1 MSFKAV
7 FFDAAGTLFT
17 SVRPIG
23 QSYAL
28 FAKNYG
34 MDVSERELA
43 QRFRICHSSSPPLAF
58 AGVEGHRLKE
68 LERNWWKELVQNVF
82 APFGPFEKFDEYFS
96 DLFEY
101 FSRSEAWSLLD
112 NTRETLSTLR
122 KRGFILSVIS
132 NFDSR
137 LFGILDGLG
146 IASHFDSV
154 LISSQVGYAKPDV
167 GIFQAA
173 LTRHK
178 LSPEET
184 LFVGDTP
191 EADVAG
197 AKAAGIKG
205 ILLDPKAR
213 QDGDFIRIQNLKE
226 VLSLIDGEPT
236 TK

>member
-1 MSFKAV
+1 MSLKAV

-34 MDVSERELA
+34 MEVSEKELA
-43 QRFRICHSSSPPLAF
+43 RRFQACHSSAPPLAF
-58 AGVEGHRLKE
+58 AGVEGEGLKE
-68 LERNWWKELVQNVF
+68 LERNWWKELVRNVF
-82 APFGPFEKFDEYFS
+82 SPFGPFEKFDDYFS

-101 FSRSEAWSLLD
+101 FSRSEAWCLFD
-112 NTRETLSTLR
+112 DTRETLVNLR
-122 KRGFILSVIS
+122 QRGLILSCIS

-137 LFGILDGLG
+137 LFGILNGLG
-146 IASHFDSV
+146 IASQFDSV
-154 LISSQVGYAKPDV
+154 LISSQAGHAKPDP

-173 LTRHK
+173 LNRHK
-178 LSPEET
+178 VSPAEV

-197 AKAAGIKG
+197 AEGAGIKG
-205 ILLDPKAR
+205 VLLDPKAR
-213 QDGDFIRIQNLKE
+213 QQGDFIRIQNLKE
-226 VLSLIDGEPT
+226 VLSLIDH
-236 TK
+236 